1 VAVYK
6 FSNVSGFK
14 NYQQYN
20 DFLAGNPAVIQDNGA
35 YFPLGEFTLASAQ
48 SSITFSNIPQT
59 YTHLQVRVLS
69 RYTAGGNVEGGA
81 YFRFNSDTAGN
92 YSEHLL
98 LGTGSAASA
107 QGTANTTEIW
117 GPDTPGAGVT
127 ASVFG
132 VSVLDI
138 LDYRN
143 TNKYKTTRQ
152 LTGYDANGS
161 GLVALS
167 SGSWRS
173 TSAITSITFRA
184 TYTSFAINSHF
195 ALYGVLA

>member
-1 VAVYK
+1 MIGAI
-6 FSNVSGFK
+6 
-14 NYQQYN
+14 
-20 DFLAGNPAVIQDNGA
+20 LAGTYGNVAGTGDFESIATVTVGA
-35 YFPLGEFTLASAQ
+35 GG
-48 SSITFSNIPQT
+48 SSTVTFSAIPSDYQ
-59 YTHLQVRVLS
+59 HLQVRVLS

-81 YFRFNSDTAGN
+81 YFRFNSDTGSN

-98 LGTGSAASA
+98 LGTGSATGA
-107 QGTANTTEIW
+107 QGTANTSEIW

-138 LDYRN
+138 LDYGN

-161 GLVALS
+161 GLIVLS

-173 TSAITSITFRA
+173 TSAVTSITFRA
-184 TYTSFAINSHF
+184 TYTSFAQYSHF
-195 ALYGVLA
+195 ALYGIKG